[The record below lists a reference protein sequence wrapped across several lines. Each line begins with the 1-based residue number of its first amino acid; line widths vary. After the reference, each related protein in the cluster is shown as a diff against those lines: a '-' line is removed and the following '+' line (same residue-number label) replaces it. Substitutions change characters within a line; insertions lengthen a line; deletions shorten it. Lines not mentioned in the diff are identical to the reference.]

1 MIELLNTK
9 LFIPRPRKN
18 LVSRPRLVERL
29 NTGLNKKLTLI
40 AAPAGFGKSTLLS
53 EWIPQS
59 PRCVTW
65 FSLDETDH
73 DSTRF
78 WTYFIASIQQLHSD
92 LGESALALLQS
103 LQVPPITSI
112 LTTLINDITAFPDEL
127 AIVLDDYHII
137 ESQPIHE
144 ALTFL
149 IAHLPVNMHL
159 VITTRIDPPLTLA
172 RLRARDMLTEIRAND
187 LRFTADET
195 RTFITR
201 ELGIN
206 LTTEEITVLEER
218 TEGWIAGL
226 QIAALSMQGHDD
238 ISGFIRVFSGSHRHI
253 LGYLADEAL
262 DQRPKGTLSFL
273 LQTSIL
279 DRLSG
284 PLCDAVTGQT
294 GGQEILES
302 LEHANLFIIALDDEG
317 RWYRYHHLF
326 GEVLQARLRQ
336 NYPELPAELHRRAS
350 EWYEANGSVHEA
362 VQHALAASELDRTAD
377 LIGRQRWILLGRG
390 EAITLHRWLNVL
402 PVELLRKHPGLS
414 LAYAWILS
422 LLEQPETI
430 EAHLLDAEYALANST
445 SLSSLE
451 MVEDSGTIR
460 GEIATL
466 RAEIA
471 LSQLD
476 IPRAIAL
483 CHEALELLPEENTNM
498 RGVTT
503 YYLGHAE
510 RRDGN
515 MIEAERAYIEAS
527 NIGLQTDNL
536 LLALHALANLSI
548 VQIAMGRLKDAAQT
562 SQRILEITSERKR
575 QTWPVA
581 GLAYQG
587 LSKLYYEW
595 NDLDAAAGYSRQGI
609 EFGQRGGLIGLQ
621 SNSLNTLAFTLQA
634 QRDSNGAD
642 KILREISVINNQ
654 NRHPVYTSQSAAWE
668 ARLRLRQGRMEQ
680 ALVWTESCG
689 LKIDDSEWSYS
700 QEVEYLTLA
709 RVLIAQGKFE
719 GVEGM
724 LDRLFRTTEA
734 KKRTGDLIEILIQQ
748 ALFWDASEKKELA
761 IQYIDRA
768 LRLAEPE
775 GFVRSFVDE
784 GETIHTLLLDYQSS
798 ISRKIGETIDSESL
812 RLLTYTDKLLAA
824 FSQPASA
831 KNPDHSSLVESLSER
846 ELDVLQLIATG
857 RSNKEIA
864 VILVIALS
872 TVKSHINNLYG
883 KLGATNRVQAIAI
896 ARNNGLLL
904 ENPPPQ

>member
-1 MIELLNTK
+1 MIELLSTK
-9 LFIPRPRKN
+9 LHIPRPRKN

-65 FSLDETDH
+65 FSLDEADN

-78 WTYFIASIQQLHSD
+78 WTYFIVSIQQLHSD

-103 LQVPPITSI
+103 LQVPPITSV
-112 LTTLINDITAFPDEL
+112 LTTLINDITTFPDEF
-127 AIVLDDYHII
+127 AIVLDDYHMI

-159 VITTRIDPPLTLA
+159 VIATRIDPPLTLA
-172 RLRARDMLTEIRAND
+172 RLRARDKLTEIRAND

-195 RTFITR
+195 RMFLTR
-201 ELGIN
+201 ELEIN

-226 QIAALSMQGHDD
+226 QIAALSMQGRDD
-238 ISGFIRVFSGSHRHI
+238 ISGFIRAFSGSHRHI

-262 DQRPKGTLSFL
+262 NQRPKGTLNFL

-279 DRLSG
+279 DRVSG

-294 GGQEILES
+294 GGREILQS
-302 LEHANLFIIALDDEG
+302 LERANLFIIALDDEG

-326 GEVLQARLRQ
+326 AEVLQARLQ
-336 NYPELPAELHRRAS
+336 QKHPEMPAELHRRAS
-350 EWYEANGSVHEA
+350 EWYEANDSVHEA
-362 VQHALAASELDRTAD
+362 VQHALAAGELDRAAR
-377 LIGRQRWILLGRG
+377 LIGQQRWALLGRG
-390 EAITLHRWLNVL
+390 EAHTLHRWLDDL
-402 PVELLRKHPGLS
+402 PIELVRERSGLS

-430 EAHLLDAEYALANST
+430 EAHLLDAENALTKSVSST
-445 SLSSLE
+445 TQKP
-451 MVEDSGTIR
+451 VEDPDAIR

-471 LSQLD
+471 LSQYD
-476 IPRAIAL
+476 IAKAITL
-483 CHEALELLPEENTNM
+483 CHEALILLPEESVLM

-503 YYLGHAE
+503 YFLGHGE
-510 RRDGN
+510 RRNGN
-515 MIEAERAYIEAS
+515 MVEAEQAYVKAS
-527 NIGLQTDNL
+527 ELGLQTDNL

-548 VQIAMGRLKDAAQT
+548 VQIAMGRLKDAEQT

-595 NDLDAAAGYSRQGI
+595 NDLDAAAEYSRQGI

-621 SNSLNTLAFTLQA
+621 SNSLIMLAFTLQA
-634 QRDSNGAD
+634 QCDSNDAD
-642 KILREISVINNQ
+642 KILREISVINDQ
-654 NRHPVYTSQSAAWE
+654 NHHPVYTSQSAAWE
-668 ARLRLRQGRMEQ
+668 ARLRLRQGNMDK
-680 ALVWTESCG
+680 AILWAESCG
-689 LKIDDSEWSYS
+689 LEIDDFEWLYS

-719 GVEGM
+719 GIEGL
-724 LDRLFRTTEA
+724 LDRLLRAAEA
-734 KKRTGDLIEILIQQ
+734 NNRTGDLIEILTQQ
-748 ALFWDASEKKELA
+748 ALYLNASNDNSGALQCME
-761 IQYIDRA
+761 RA
-768 LRLAEPE
+768 LVLAEPE

-784 GETIHTLLLDYQSS
+784 GEPIRLLLLDYQKL
-798 ISRKIGETIDSESL
+798 ISKRIGGAIDSESL
-812 RLLTYTDKLLAA
+812 RLLTYVDKLLAA
-824 FSQPASA
+824 FSQSTSVGKA
-831 KNPDHSSLVESLSER
+831 KDIDILEPLSER
-846 ELDVLQLIATG
+846 ELDILRLIATG
-857 RSNKEIA
+857 CSNKEIA
-864 VILVIALS
+864 EILVIALS
-872 TVKSHINNLYG
+872 TVKSHINNLYS
-883 KLGATNRVQAIAI
+883 KLGARRRTQAISI
-896 ARNNGLLL
+896 ARELGLL
-904 ENPPPQ
+904 EETN